1 MIRLQHLPR
10 EAYLVVLPFRKV
22 FEGFVMLSSTSFL
35 VRDGDDCPS
44 GQVEKGG
51 LFIRLKVHPLK
62 NILEF
67 DLYCHTS
74 CSILGGIAPWWRVG
88 VLKKPFFCPC
98 AEPSNPERWVE

>member
-10 EAYLVVLPFRKV
+10 DAYLVVLPFRKV

-51 LFIRLKVHPLK
+51 PFIGLEVHTLK

-67 DLYCHTS
+67 DLSCHTS
-74 CSILGGIAPWWRVG
+74 CSILCGIAPRWCVG
-88 VLKKPFFCPC
+88 LLRKPFCCPC
-98 AEPSNPERWVE
+98 SEPSNPEWRVE